1 MNTGGMPV
9 NGGAKG
15 GVKVGIVT
23 AGAAAPPELQ
33 QRAIV
38 NVASQQEV
46 PSTDRPFEQQPVQ
59 A

>member
-1 MNTGGMPV
+1 MNAGGMPV

-23 AGAAAPPELQ
+23 AGPLELQ
-33 QRAIV
+33 QRASV

-46 PSTDRPFEQQPVQ
+46 PNTDRPFEQQPAQ
-59 A
+59 T